1 MGSKA
6 RAAGNRVDAERT
18 SSFQKRASHTSNTG
32 DWTLL
37 RLNPLT
43 YRSSQTLNAGA
54 WEQSKL
60 SEIAKT
66 HPGLDQKSTKKS
78 RSVYRKPTMSDVARL
93 AGVGTMTVSRA
104 LSGSA
109 GVTEDTARRVQK
121 AVEQL
126 GYRPNELARAFRGQ
140 RTNSI
145 GLIIPYLYDSFFANC
160 AHAVTSVAKEH
171 GYSVIITVSN
181 EDPDLEFAEA
191 ERMLQRHV
199 DGLALIPSRFRS
211 NRLSRS
217 FFGKTPVVAFDRP
230 VSDQQFDTVLVQ
242 NAAGAHKIT
251 EHLAEHGHKR
261 IAFMGLSRELFTINS
276 RFLGYR
282 RAIQDAGLQEDSFFG
297 CASREETLR
306 WLAARLKSADA
317 PTALFTSNTL
327 ATRYVL
333 SSLVAIGVK
342 IPNDVALAG
351 FDDFELAELTS
362 PSLTVV
368 RQPAQE
374 MGRVAANLLID
385 RITRGELPQTG
396 SRIVLPVEIVLRRS
410 CGCKHKTPAVIH

>member
-1 MGSKA
+1 
-6 RAAGNRVDAERT
+6 
-18 SSFQKRASHTSNTG
+18 
-32 DWTLL
+32 
-37 RLNPLT
+37 
-43 YRSSQTLNAGA
+43 
-54 WEQSKL
+54 
-60 SEIAKT
+60 
-66 HPGLDQKSTKKS
+66 
-78 RSVYRKPTMSDVARL
+78 MSDVARL
-93 AGVGTMTVSRA
+93 AGVGTMTVSRV

-109 GVTEDTARRVQK
+109 GVTEETAQRVMT

-126 GYRPNELARAFRGQ
+126 RYRPNELARAFRGQ

-160 AHAVTSVAKEH
+160 AHAVTTVAKEQ
-171 GYSVIITVSN
+171 GYSVIITTSN
-181 EDPDLEFAEA
+181 EDPDLEYAEA

-199 DGLALIPSRFRS
+199 DGLVLIPSRFRQ
-211 NRLSRS
+211 NRLTRS
-217 FFGKTPVVAFDRP
+217 FFGRTPVVAFDRP

-242 NAAGAHKIT
+242 NTAGAHRMT
-251 EHLAEHGHKR
+251 EHLIEHGHKR
-261 IAFMGLSRELFTINS
+261 VAFLGLSRDLFTINA
-276 RFLGYR
+276 RFVGYR
-282 RAIQDAGLQEDSFFG
+282 RAVQDAGLQEDAFFG
-297 CASREETLR
+297 CASREDTLR
-306 WLAARLKSADA
+306 WLTERLKAPNA
-317 PTALFTSNTL
+317 PTAIFTSNTL

-333 SSLVAIGVK
+333 SCLVALGVK
-342 IPNDVALAG
+342 ISSDIAIAG

-385 RITRGELPQTG
+385 RITRGELPVTG